1 MPRLCF
7 RMGAASDGFIEPLI
21 SERSGSGTS
30 NGCRC
35 RIMEEVV
42 GERNDGRCDG
52 GLPCTRAHAL
62 Q

>member
-1 MPRLCF
+1 
-7 RMGAASDGFIEPLI
+7 MGDGSDGFIEPLI

-30 NGCRC
+30 NGCLC